1 MTLNI
6 VTTTG
11 SRFIAGTSQP
21 QLTATGGGPII
32 VAFAIVLFLVAII
45 LSILVTV
52 KYAKGYFET
61 RNRPVLF
68 LAVGMVFLAPLP
80 MFLQLILGNAKLVSV
95 DLRQFIVTLSKLIGL
110 LLILKVVHR
119 T

>member
-6 VTTTG
+6 VITTG
-11 SRFIAGTSQP
+11 ASFVAGTSQP
-21 QLTATGGGPII
+21 QLTATGGGPLIA
-32 VAFAIVLFLVAII
+32 AFAIALFFVAIF
-45 LSILVTV
+45 LSTLVTA

-61 RNRPVLF
+61 RKRPVLF

-80 MFLQLILGNAKLVSV
+80 MFLQLILGNTNLASI

-110 LLILKVVHR
+110 LLILRVVHR
-119 T
+119 S